1 MIGLPLMKMMMTT
14 ATTTTA
20 TTATTT
26 TTAAAAA
33 TTTTSS
39 AVIDRHLQLR
49 LRLLGQSAIERLDN
63 RDGSDNDDDN
73 RDNSDKVPVDWQQ
86 LMRPLE
92 GLDFPVSRHLEVKS
106 NQPAANFVFTGL
118 TLNDCG
124 RRSCEFRTRPA
135 DTYLVVGSSRPEAL
149 NLRNHHQT
157 FPAISLTTT
166 LE

>member
-20 TTATTT
+20 TT
-26 TTAAAAA
+26 A

-86 LMRPLE
+86 CAHLMLSE
-92 GLDFPVSRHLEVKS
+92 
-106 NQPAANFVFTGL
+106 
-118 TLNDCG
+118 C
-124 RRSCEFRTRPA
+124 
-135 DTYLVVGSSRPEAL
+135 
-149 NLRNHHQT
+149 
-157 FPAISLTTT
+157 
-166 LE
+166 